1 MVRVGTGSDDIIESP
16 PQGLPGYWEMVQR
29 LEQRLTARK
38 ACKILLIRLQLT
50 TECVFSSKVL
60 YCNKIN
66 TQFFLKKNYNQNS
79 FSIKR

>member
-38 ACKILLIRLQLT
+38 ARQILL
-50 TECVFSSKVL
+50 V
-60 YCNKIN
+60 KIDSN
-66 TQFFLKKNYNQNS
+66 
-79 FSIKR
+79 